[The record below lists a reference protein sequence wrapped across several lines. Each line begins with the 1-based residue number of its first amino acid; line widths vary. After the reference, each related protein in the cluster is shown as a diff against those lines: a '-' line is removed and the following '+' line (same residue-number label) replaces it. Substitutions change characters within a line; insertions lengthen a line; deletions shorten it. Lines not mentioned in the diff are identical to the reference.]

1 MKEEKLLNTERQ
13 NAQEP
18 IEIYVKCGGFEEDLK
33 GPVDQVLR
41 ALLSSLDRIYP
52 CLEIVSKVQLTA
64 DLQEII
70 EEMEDVIAIAPSGP
84 VILCEKKLTI
94 KELIGLNLVGAF
106 VGYKLNLLDKASLTL
121 DELAD
126 LTRKTKGS
134 VSRRITS
141 MVNDRW
147 VEKPDRGEYE
157 ISLLGIKHFLG
168 NVFPRL
174 KEATR

>member
-1 MKEEKLLNTERQ
+1 MKEEKLLNTEKQ

-41 ALLSSLDRIYP
+41 ALVSSLDKIYP
-52 CLEIVSKVQLTA
+52 CLEMVSKVQLTV

-70 EEMEDVIAIAPSGP
+70 EDMEDVIAIAPSGP

-94 KELIGLNLVGAF
+94 KELIG
-106 VGYKLNLLDKASLTL
+106 LDKASLTL